1 MSIIEQ
7 TLNRLDAGIQKNNRD
22 NEDDRYDRNAQ
33 QFIPGFAMRRRSS
46 LTPWFLL
53 AALALGG
60 GTFWWSTRMGAP
72 DFSLATAAKGAL
84 QTDNLT
90 PPAPPVRVETVRVEP
105 PPPIVLPIVQPSP
118 APLAQPV
125 PSVEKTPDAGA
136 AKSYLDAAP
145 PWLVRGMTLYLRGD
159 KEDAK
164 AIWMEGILAL
174 PGHHMLMALPPSSSE
189 AGLRQN
195 FVDAATRFPVMLLA
209 TKKDGKLVNQLFSYI
224 DGKENMLVADAL
236 SKQLGTDGLQWVS
249 AASLRLRLPER
260 QAEVA
265 PAVVAA
271 PVEARKPV
279 ETRKPAPRV
288 AVPRQLARAP
298 SKEAA
303 KPAPIT
309 PAAPMAAQPVAR
321 GETLVAEPP
330 SILERAEKMINADQ
344 SVEALFELRS
354 ARGKQLD
361 DWRYHYLVGVAE
373 MKLGRKGKAQDALT
387 ESIRLGPSRFEPH
400 LKRAVI
406 LQDAGQH
413 NDAMADLRAAEKI
426 SPSTPEIQLN
436 IGYST
441 DALGR
446 TAEAKVAYVR
456 FLSMSQAKASYS
468 SAREWVSKRVRD
480 LNGEG
485 P

>member
-22 NEDDRYDRNAQ
+22 NEDDRDDRDAR

-46 LTPWFLL
+46 LTPWFVL
-53 AALALGG
+53 AVLALGG
-60 GTFWWSTRMGAP
+60 GVFWWSTRMGAP
-72 DFSLATAAKGAL
+72 DFSLAKTTKGAL
-84 QTDNLT
+84 QTDNVT
-90 PPAPPVRVETVRVEP
+90 PPAPPVRAEPARVEP
-105 PPPIVLPIVQPSP
+105 PAPSALPIVQSTPTP
-118 APLAQPV
+118 AAQPV
-125 PSVEKTPDAGA
+125 FSAEKATDAGA
-136 AKSYLDAAP
+136 AKPYLDAAP

-164 AIWMEGILAL
+164 AVWMEGILAL
-174 PGHHMLMALPPSSSE
+174 PGHHMLMAVPLSSSE
-189 AGLRQN
+189 ASLRQN

-209 TKKDGKLVNQLFSYI
+209 TKKDGKLVNQLFSYV

-249 AASLRLRLPER
+249 AASLRLRLTER

-265 PAVVAA
+265 PAAVAA
-271 PVEARKPV
+271 PV
-279 ETRKPAPRV
+279 ETRKPVESRKPVTKVAAPR
-288 AVPRQLARAP
+288 PLARAA

-303 KPAPIT
+303 KPAPVT
-309 PAAPMAAQPVAR
+309 PAAPLAAQPVAR
-321 GETLVAEPP
+321 GETLIAEPP

-344 SVEALFELRS
+344 SVEALFELRN
-354 ARGKQLD
+354 ARGKQLE

-387 ESIRLGPSRFEPH
+387 ESIRLGPSRSEPH

-426 SPSTPEIQLN
+426 SPSTPEIHLN

-446 TAEAKVAYVR
+446 TAEAKVAYLR

-480 LNGEG
+480 LNGDG